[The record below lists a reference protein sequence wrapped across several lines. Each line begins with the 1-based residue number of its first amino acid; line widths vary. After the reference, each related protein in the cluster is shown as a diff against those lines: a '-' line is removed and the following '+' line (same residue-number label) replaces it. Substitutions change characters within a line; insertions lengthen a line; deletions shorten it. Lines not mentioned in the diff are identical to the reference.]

1 VKIAIRPV
9 KNKILFLK
17 FLVIGLVSYIFLIYS
32 LYSFRWFESLASGT
46 ICLFKT
52 FTQKPCLFCGTT
64 TSILHSF
71 RLNLVSGFLE
81 NPAGVLIFLLFIGLF
96 ISAFFEVVTKK
107 SVSINLS
114 KNEKVVIAA
123 VVIVLLLTNWFF
135 KLKEIL

>member
-1 VKIAIRPV
+1 
-9 KNKILFLK
+9 
-17 FLVIGLVSYIFLIYS
+17 
-32 LYSFRWFESLASGT
+32 
-46 ICLFKT
+46 
-52 FTQKPCLFCGTT
+52 
-64 TSILHSF
+64 
-71 RLNLVSGFLE
+71 VSGFLE